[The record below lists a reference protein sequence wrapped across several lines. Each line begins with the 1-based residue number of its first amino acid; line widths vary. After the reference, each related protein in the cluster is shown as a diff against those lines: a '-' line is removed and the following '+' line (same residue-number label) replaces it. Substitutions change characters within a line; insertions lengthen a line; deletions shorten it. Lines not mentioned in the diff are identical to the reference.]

1 MKRGVFQRMTVVSAR
16 LRMGQLIE
24 ALRLRELEVPGE
36 HQDGQCERER
46 QQSEAAEVAGQPQRV
61 GSAAGRRGHDGHVD
75 FPR

>member
-1 MKRGVFQRMTVVSAR
+1 MKRGIFRRMTVVSTG

-46 QQSEAAEVAGQPQRV
+46 QQSKAAEVAGTDKVNSELQVAP
-61 GSAAGRRGHDGHVD
+61 SK
-75 FPR
+75 